1 MLTACWVT
9 LWTRLGNAR
18 GTFLLNGSYSLHA
31 SITSLLNLPAY
42 GQRNNFIFSKS
53 PREHTVVPLPLPF
66 VLVIL
71 ANSWKMEVLD
81 ERQVEVFKKKVV
93 VAVIN
98 GGCGR

>member
-1 MLTACWVT
+1 M
-9 LWTRLGNAR
+9 
-18 GTFLLNGSYSLHA
+18 NGSYSLDV
-31 SITSLLNLPAY
+31 SITSLLNFPAY
-42 GQRNNFIFSKS
+42 GQRNNFMFGKR
-53 PREHTVVPLPLPF
+53 PREHTAVPLPLPF

-71 ANSWKMEVLD
+71 ANSWKMEVLA